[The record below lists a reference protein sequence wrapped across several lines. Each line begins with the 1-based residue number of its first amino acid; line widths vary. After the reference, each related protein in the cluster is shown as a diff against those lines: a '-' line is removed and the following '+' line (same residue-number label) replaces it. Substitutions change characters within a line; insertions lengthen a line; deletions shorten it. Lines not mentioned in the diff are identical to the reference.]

1 MVNAHDQDRGNSS
14 TQDGLSPAANTTEP
28 AESQAVPSEPR
39 PSQPSPGEPSSS
51 EPIPR
56 LASTKRLITVI
67 LGIVVVLY
75 LGSLVGPP
83 IGAGL
88 HKVWAAVAG
97 SEQETKS
104 STGGQHYYTCGMHPW
119 VIVPHPGDCPICGMK
134 LVPLDPAKF
143 SGQVT
148 ISPVVAQNIGVRV
161 EKVQEGSGSGS
172 IRTVGTVTPDET
184 LLGDVNV
191 KVSGWIERLYVDY
204 LGAPVRRGQPLFELY
219 SPDLYAAQGEYLL
232 AYKATQRAADGGGKL
247 ASGFG
252 RELLEPART
261 KLSLYDIGAAQIK
274 ALEARG
280 KPRKT
285 MTIVSP
291 QKGVVTEKHAFE
303 GMNVTPGMTAFR
315 IADLSRV
322 WVMATLYEYQ
332 SRDVKVG
339 QPATMT
345 LTYLPGQKFEG
356 KVVYIYPFLDEKTRQ
371 INVRLE
377 FPNPDLTLKPGM
389 YTTVVFD
396 GTSTNRHLSVSRS
409 AVIDTGERQVAFVA
423 RGEGRFEPRK
433 VSMGAE
439 TDDGKVEILS
449 GLEPGELV
457 VTSGQFLID
466 SEARMRE
473 ALARMMKGAPVAGA
487 TAPKAPETESAAV
500 ALPDAGATALGAALD
515 AYLAVGQA
523 LAKDTTANIGVS
535 ARKLAE
541 AIDALVAMPIEG
553 QPHFWRQHP
562 ETKALKEHALK
573 LAAPSTLAEA
583 RSVYASLSAELSKL
597 LHATGIPKAYGH
609 ELQDFHC
616 PMYPQGKEGGSV
628 WVQPAGT
635 PRNPYFGSAMLTC
648 SDWQRPFEVGP

>member
-1 MVNAHDQDRGNSS
+1 MA
-14 TQDGLSPAANTTEP
+14 
-28 AESQAVPSEPR
+28 SEAS
-39 PSQPSPGEPSSS
+39 PSQPSPGEPLPS

-56 LASTKRLITVI
+56 SVSTRRLITVV
-67 LGIVVVLY
+67 LGIVVALY

-88 HKVWAAVAG
+88 QRVWSAVAG
-97 SEQETKS
+97 PEHEDKQNP
-104 STGGQHYYTCGMHPW
+104 GGQHYYTCGMHPW

-143 SGQVT
+143 SGEVT
-148 ISPVVAQNIGVRV
+148 IDPTVSQNIGVRV
-161 EKVQEGSGSGS
+161 EQVEEGSQAGS
-172 IRTVGTVTPDET
+172 IRTVGTVTYDET

-191 KVSGWIERLYVDY
+191 KVSGWIEKLYVDY

-232 AYKATQRAADGGGKL
+232 AFKATRRT
-247 ASGFG
+247 ASGDGTTVGGFAS
-252 RELLEPART
+252 ELLEPART
-261 KLSLYDIGAAQIK
+261 KLALYDIGPAQIK
-274 ALEARG
+274 AIEASG
-280 KPRKT
+280 KPKKT

-332 SRDVKVG
+332 SRDIKVG
-339 QPATMT
+339 QPATMA
-345 LTYLPGQKFEG
+345 LTYLPGQAFEG
-356 KVVYIYPFLDEKTRQ
+356 RVAYVYPFLDQKTRQ

-377 FPNPDLTLKPGM
+377 FPNPELALKPGM
-389 YTTVVFD
+389 YATVVLE
-396 GTSTNRHLSVSRS
+396 GTRTDRRPLVPRS

-423 RGEGRFEPRK
+423 LGKGRFEPRR
-433 VSMGAE
+433 VSMGAQ

-449 GLEPGELV
+449 GLKPGELV

-473 ALARMMKGAPVAGA
+473 ALARMMKGTPVAEA
-487 TAPKAPETESAAV
+487 TAPKVPETESAAMT
-500 ALPDAGATALGAALD
+500 LPDAAATALGTALD
-515 AYLAVGQA
+515 AYLAAGQA
-523 LAKDTTANIGVS
+523 LARDTTANIGVS
-535 ARKLAE
+535 ARKLAD

-553 QPHFWRQHP
+553 QPHFWHQHP
-562 ETKALKEHALK
+562 EAEAAKEHAVK
-573 LAAPSTLAEA
+573 LAAPSSLAEA
-583 RSVYASLSAELSKL
+583 RSAYALLSTELSKL
-597 LHATGIPKAYGH
+597 LHATGLPKAYRH

-628 WVQPAGT
+628 WIQPAGT

-648 SDWQRPFEVGP
+648 SDWQRPFEVAP